1 MSAGP
6 EIQSHVALEERQ
18 ALNLHM
24 PDPTTSKALY
34 QERDYSPPRSGRGTG
49 GTAERH
55 FLVSH
60 WAALHG
66 FINVLEHLFAS
77 NNNGAD
83 TTAINKHKN
92 FLTVVSDVGLLPV
105 HYAARG
111 GQLEALRMLLS
122 QSSSSEVTG
131 LEYTAAGN
139 TIATLAA
146 QFGHVHILEW
156 LNENNTL
163 RPLLWTGELTRQGRT
178 PLHCGAQA
186 GAVGVVQLYLN
197 MHTVSS
203 SSILIAGEGAVEERR
218 IDICDLHGHTLA
230 HYAAESGRL
239 PILELLHNQT
249 SRHDDGGRTNNLK
262 SCCSGMLRDVDKQG
276 ATLMHHAARHP
287 PANNSIVAF
296 LHQKVGLSLFEKDA
310 SGNSPAVWTVL
321 GGKNYKHILCLRY
334 MLEKN
339 RGETLSTRTGEGQP
353 LLTLVRGKHGTECSM
368 FSEMRGMGF
377 VEE

>member
-24 PDPTTSKALY
+24 PDPTTNKALY
-34 QERDYSPPRSGRGTG
+34 QERDHSSAPRSGRGAG

-111 GQLEALRMLLS
+111 GQLEAMRMLLS
-122 QSSSSEVTG
+122 QASVVTG
-131 LEYTAAGN
+131 LEYTTAGN

-156 LNENNTL
+156 LNESITL

-197 MHTVSS
+197 MHAVSS
-203 SSILIAGEGAVEERR
+203 SSILMNVVAGNEGAVEERR
-218 IDICDLHGHTLA
+218 FDSCDLHGHT
-230 HYAAESGRL
+230 Y
-239 PILELLHNQT
+239 ELLYNQT
-249 SRHDDGGRTNNLK
+249 CHHDDADGRTNNLK
-262 SCCSGMLRDVDKQG
+262 SCCSGMLRDVDNQG